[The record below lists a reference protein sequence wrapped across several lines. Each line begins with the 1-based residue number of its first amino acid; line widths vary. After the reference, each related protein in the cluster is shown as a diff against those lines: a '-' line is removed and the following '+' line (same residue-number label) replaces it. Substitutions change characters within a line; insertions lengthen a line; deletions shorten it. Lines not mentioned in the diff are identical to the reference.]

1 MGKNLLVEA
10 LRNSDAE
17 RGKKADKYFD
27 CNASVISYST
37 GFPVLDYYLGYK
49 VNVFDD
55 DNNLK
60 DTYSSIGITAGS
72 YVEFIGKK

>member
-27 CNASVISYST
+27 WSN
-37 GFPVLDYYLGYK
+37 
-49 VNVFDD
+49 
-55 DNNLK
+55 
-60 DTYSSIGITAGS
+60 
-72 YVEFIGKK
+72 